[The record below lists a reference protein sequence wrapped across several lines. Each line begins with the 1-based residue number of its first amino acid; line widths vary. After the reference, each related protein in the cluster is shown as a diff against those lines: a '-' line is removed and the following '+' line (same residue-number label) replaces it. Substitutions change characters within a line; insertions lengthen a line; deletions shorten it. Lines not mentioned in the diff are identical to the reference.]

1 MKKTR
6 IIMPVA
12 VLCILV
18 AVILTFN
25 NTLSYLT
32 DYDRKVN
39 IVTIGKVDIMIDEGE
54 YNEES
59 SYNVETGSDLPKA
72 PKIKNEGTEDAFVF
86 FKISVPKKDVTLLYE
101 KTFIVGEGQDEVTYK
116 EGTPTS
122 DNRDANGNPQK
133 NVDEIYKMLAN
144 GSNIGNL
151 AADSVFEA
159 ADKPNTEPQL
169 IFEYHKGNL
178 SDENNKIAGWVFL
191 KREIGQGDDKYNHYY
206 FGYNKRVLKKTADSN
221 DDETITLFD
230 HIQLKSFIDEE
241 LMAGHNDNDVEV
253 SLLVKA
259 YGIQAES
266 LGVPGISDDA
276 DYLSDDQLKRVFGIV
291 ERKQVM

>member
-1 MKKTR
+1 
-6 IIMPVA
+6 MPVA
-12 VLCILV
+12 ALCILI

-101 KTFIVGEGQDEVTYK
+101 KTFRQDEVTYK
-116 EGTPTS
+116 EGTPVS
-122 DNRDANGNPQK
+122 SENGNPQK

-144 GSNIGNL
+144 GSNVENL
-151 AADSVFEA
+151 ATDSAFAEN
-159 ADKPNTEPQL
+159 DKPNTEPQL

-178 SDENNKIAGWVFL
+178 SDGNNKIAGWVFL

-206 FGYNKRVLKKTADSN
+206 FGYNKRVIKKTADSN
-221 DDETITLFD
+221 EDETITLFD

-241 LMAGHNDNDVEV
+241 LMTGHDADDVEV

-266 LGVPGISDDA
+266 LGIPDVDDDA
-276 DYLSDDQLKRVFGIV
+276 VYLSDAQLKRVFGIV